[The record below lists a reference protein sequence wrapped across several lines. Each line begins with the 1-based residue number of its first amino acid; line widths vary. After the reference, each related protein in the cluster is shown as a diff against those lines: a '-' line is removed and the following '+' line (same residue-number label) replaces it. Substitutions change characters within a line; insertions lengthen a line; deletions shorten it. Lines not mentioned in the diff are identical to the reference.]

1 MKLFIVFFLCIWS
14 WDRIGLWFHIIIV
27 EHVASAKWGKRL
39 TWMDCCYLF
48 HLFVFIILFIYLY
61 LFMHFLYVTSA
72 CVWLCVCFINQV
84 INIINRQ
91 EFSLFLSNA
100 LFWIII
106 DFFFISAKYL
116 KTFLFLISWRNTF
129 YLMVFVISTN
139 QVSNQS

>member
-100 LFWIII
+100 LYLSVLNNYR
-106 DFFFISAKYL
+106 FFLYISKIFENIFIFNQLKEYLLSHGLCDKY
-116 KTFLFLISWRNTF
+116 
-129 YLMVFVISTN
+129 
-139 QVSNQS
+139 QSGF

>member
-1 MKLFIVFFLCIWS
+1 
-14 WDRIGLWFHIIIV
+14 
-27 EHVASAKWGKRL
+27 
-39 TWMDCCYLF
+39 
-48 HLFVFIILFIYLY
+48 
-61 LFMHFLYVTSA
+61 MHFLYVTSA